1 MRLVKKRT
9 TSLNEEQTATLF
21 GLIEAAENRDKEFFD
36 QCEKSLLW
44 LQGDNFPTMR
54 PDGPDKQ
61 INRNESAIKVNLAH
75 AHVRSLVPSLFF
87 REPTYKAWPMSPQH
101 ENSSAAWEDL
111 LNAFVRRSDYKVRTK
126 EVVLDS
132 AVYPEAWKKW
142 VVFKNAPEEI
152 NSGEAD
158 LDDLED
164 SFGSFSEIGHD
175 GPNFWDNKFTIR
187 GVRISPRDVV
197 TDSYD
202 RKPENSR
209 FVAIKYRKLLSE
221 LVEDPRYE
229 IGREELRAMYE
240 QNKTTGQDLYGGKRH
255 IRAESSIVND
265 RDPIVAI
272 NEEPVCVYEVWV
284 YQLTDLKLYKQ
295 VVTLCEGC
303 KLPIRQPTP
312 WTEFNGPYLNTYP
325 FNTLSLL
332 PIPDSRGHSELAVFY
347 SLQKTMNWIV
357 SKIITQIDNRKQ
369 YYNFYPQ
376 NSENPKK
383 AMNQF
388 YSGRVREFL
397 QSKQP
402 GAPVIEQVPQ
412 QGATSDDFQLVTM
425 VLQLIQHVTG
435 MTTNRRGASGARTAT
450 EADIIESSA
459 QIKMDEKADAVSDF
473 IKRDGE
479 IMVRIIRAFVNKDLV
494 FRVTGNVGSVKW
506 QQFTQDDAAWSPDVE
521 VEPESFRR
529 SVNSQR
535 LQALMTML
543 SVLPNLGPALGPN
556 FRIDVIVK
564 RLLEQLEVPNPQ
576 EITGDDVPSEVKQ
589 MAELIQI
596 ILGLPAQV
604 LPTDDHIKEL
614 STLEAFITS
623 EVYGAVP
630 PEIQQIIEQH
640 YATHVQ
646 LAQNGTSG
654 SFGPTSTG
662 NNFDDVAIRNGNP
675 ASEARQETAGAR
687 GQF

>member
-1 MRLVKKRT
+1 MRYVKKRT
-9 TSLNEEQTATLF
+9 SKLDEDQTATLY
-21 GLIEAAENRDKEFFD
+21 GLVMAAEERDRDFFD
-36 QCEKSLLW
+36 QCEKSLTW
-44 LQGDNFPTMR
+44 LRGDNFPTMK
-54 PDGPDKQ
+54 PEGPDKTV
-61 INRNESAIKVNLAH
+61 NRVESGIKVNLAH

-87 REPTYKAWPMSPQH
+87 REPTFKAWPISPQH
-101 ENSSAAWEDL
+101 DNSASSWEDL

-126 EVVLDS
+126 EVILDS

-142 VVFKNAPEEI
+142 VVFKPSTEEI
-152 NSGEAD
+152 LTGEGDLAD
-158 LDDLED
+158 GDD
-164 SFGSFSEIGHD
+164 SFGSFSEVGYD
-175 GPNFWDNKFTIR
+175 GPNFWDNKFTLR
-187 GVRISPRDVV
+187 GVRISPRDVI
-197 TDSYD
+197 TDSFD

-209 FVAIKYRKLLSE
+209 FVAIKYRRMLSE
-221 LVEDPRYE
+221 LIEDPRYE
-229 IGREELRAMYE
+229 FGREELRSVYE
-240 QNKTTGQDLYGGKRH
+240 QNKIDGLDLYGGKRQL
-255 IRAESSIVND
+255 RSGSETVND

-272 NEEPVCVYEVWV
+272 NEEPVCIYEVWV
-284 YQLTDLKLYKQ
+284 YQLADLKLYKQ

-303 KLPIRQPTP
+303 KLPIRQPTA
-312 WTEFNGPYLNTYP
+312 WSEFNGPHLNTYP
-325 FNTLSLL
+325 FNCLSLL

-369 YYNFYPQ
+369 FYNFYPQ
-376 NSENPKK
+376 NAENPKK

-388 YSGRVREFL
+388 YSGRIREFL

-402 GAPVIEQVPQ
+402 GAPIIEQVPQ
-412 QGATSDDFQLVTM
+412 QGATGDDFQLVNM

-459 QIKMDEKADAVSDF
+459 QIKMDEKADAVADF

-479 IMVRIIRAFVNKDLV
+479 IMIRLIRAFVNKEMV

-506 QQFTQDDAAWSPDVE
+506 QQFTMEDAGWSPDVE
-521 VEPESFRR
+521 VDPESFRR
-529 SVNSQR
+529 SVNSER

-543 SVLPNLGPALGPN
+543 NVLPNLGPALGPN
-556 FRIDVIVK
+556 FRFDVIVR

-604 LPTDDHIKEL
+604 LPTDDHMKEI

-623 EVYGAVP
+623 EVYSAVP
-630 PEIQQIIEQH
+630 PEVQQIIEQH
-640 YATHVQ
+640 YTQHVQ
-646 LAQNGTSG
+646 LAQDATSG
-654 SFGPTSTG
+654 GISTASTG
-662 NNFDDVAIRNGNP
+662 NTFDDTVVRNGNP